1 MNCIVRQAYYSRV
14 IELLHNNSAQFYIGY
29 PLIHTTIQFEIMDAH
44 NGNFHKSG
52 GVADSRAEIRQHVAD
67 LRDRRAAV
75 VARLAVLMKAR
86 KLKAHESH
94 FTILLE

>member
-14 IELLHNNSAQFYIGY
+14 IELLHNNFAQFYIGY

-52 GVADSRAEIRQHVAD
+52 SVADLRAEIRQHVACLRD
-67 LRDRRAAV
+67 LRAAA
-75 VARLAVLMKAR
+75 VARLAVLMKAK
-86 KLKAHESH
+86 KLKADEGH
-94 FTILLE
+94 FIRLLE